1 MSQSTKESFKKETPK
16 AGEDRFDAASGRT
29 ALAFGKIVMLGS
41 TVKKIM
47 DGQIKKG
54 DVFEA
59 ARITAMMA
67 AKSTSSML
75 PHCYPT
81 ALTDI
86 QLDIQPSE
94 ADGCVNIQA
103 YTRAGGPVGVEMEA
117 LTAVTLACLTIYD
130 MCKST
135 DKKLRITDVHLVSKT
150 GGQGGGYRTN

>member
-1 MSQSTKESFKKETPK
+1 MSQTIKEGFKKGTQKTGDE
-16 AGEDRFDAASGRT
+16 RFDAASGRT
-29 ALAFGKIVMLGS
+29 ALAFGRIEMNGS
-41 TVKKIM
+41 TIKKIL

-54 DVFEA
+54 DVLEA

-67 AKSTSSML
+67 AKSTSTLL

-103 YTRAGGPVGVEMEA
+103 YTRASSPVGVEMEA

-135 DKKLRITDVHLVSKT
+135 RA
-150 GGQGGGYRTN
+150 RWR

>member
-1 MSQSTKESFKKETPK
+1 MSEATKEGFQKEIKKSGDE
-16 AGEDRFDAASGRT
+16 RFDAAAGRT
-29 ALAFGKIVMLGS
+29 ALAFGKIEMLGS
-41 TVKKIM
+41 TVKKII

-54 DVFEA
+54 DVLEA

-67 AKSTSSML
+67 AKNTSSLL

-86 QLDIQPSE
+86 QLDIEPSE
-94 ADGCVNIQA
+94 KDNCVNIQA

-117 LTAVTLACLTIYD
+117 LTAVTMACLSIYD

-135 DKKLRITDVHLVSKT
+135 DKQIRITDVHLVSKT